1 MPTASHQT
9 DPGRE
14 PRTSEPDAPR
24 PGEAEPQLHALL
36 ALQKTAGNAAVAR
49 LLAERRPAPVELTP
63 AAEQG
68 VQRGLWD
75 RITGA
80 VSSAASAV
88 GGAVTS
94 AASAVGGAVSS
105 AASWVGDKAGSAASW
120 VGNAASSAWDA
131 IGGAA
136 QAAWEGISSAASFV
150 GRWGMEVLSSAGEWV
165 WDLVTEAPG
174 RVWRLLEHVGSGIVG
189 TLGFMWDGLKGAA
202 GHVWNGLVGALGWL
216 GEGASGLFNWV
227 WDGMKRGASW
237 ARRVLSGDW
246 AALREGL
253 AGALDWLGDG
263 FKGLISWGWEGLEA
277 AGIWIAEGAAG
288 VGRWLLD
295 GFLAG
300 AAWTGRLIAKLADLV
315 GMGEIAD
322 LIGQL
327 FKLGTR
333 ELTPGEVSIAH
344 GVFLDTIDYGQVR
357 VDENSLIARIGAHFS
372 GGHGTGMGVTLF
384 HTINFNR
391 KVTASAASEDAG
403 WLVHEMT
410 HVWQYEHVGG
420 QYIGEAIHAQA
431 TVGYKYGTSTRWE
444 DDGNGTFL
452 ADQRRA
458 GATFASFNR
467 EQQGD
472 ITSHYYM
479 RKSNGK
485 DVTDW
490 QPYIDDVRAGIA

>member
-1 MPTASHQT
+1 MPTASHQI

-14 PRTSEPDAPR
+14 PRTAEPDTPR
-24 PGEAEPQLHALL
+24 SEQAEPQLHALL

-49 LLAERRPAPVELTP
+49 LLAERRPTPVQLTP

-88 GGAVTS
+88 GGAVS
-94 AASAVGGAVSS
+94 DAASWVGDKASS
-105 AASWVGDKAGSAASW
+105 AASWVGDKASSAASW

-136 QAAWEGISSAASFV
+136 QAAWEGISTAASFV
-150 GRWGMEVLSSAGEWV
+150 GKWGLNALTSAGEWV

-174 RVWRLLEHVGSGIVG
+174 RVWRVLEHVGSGIVG

-202 GHVWNGLVGALGWL
+202 GNVWNGLVGALGWL
-216 GEGASGLFNWV
+216 GEGASGMFNWV

-246 AALREGL
+246 GALREGL

-295 GFLAG
+295 GFLAS

-357 VDENSLIARIGAHFS
+357 VDENSLIAKIGAHFS

-403 WLVHEMT
+403 WLVHELT

-431 TVGYKYGTSTRWE
+431 TVGYKYGTSTRWD